1 MRARAMNLII
11 LFGIVALLGD
21 AIYEGARSVNGPYL
35 RVLGVDAAVVG
46 LVAGAGEFLGYA
58 LRLLSGYLSDRTRS
72 YWAFTILGYGMLL
85 TVPLLALSGIWQL
98 AAFLIITERVGKAV
112 RTPAK
117 DTILSQA
124 TKQVGTGWGFAIA
137 EVLDQIGAVAGPL
150 IFVAVFLFLGSSA
163 GDLAGYR
170 TGYAV
175 LLIPFLLLMAF
186 VFYTYRKVKEPEKL
200 ETSVI
205 LGPQEDRLSR
215 TFWLYCAFSFT
226 ATIGFVSFVII
237 GYHLKARSLVP
248 DAWIPLFY
256 AAAMLVDAGVA
267 LLVGKYYDGL
277 KERHRS
283 QSGGLYL
290 LIIIP
295 AITVPI
301 PFLAFTSSIPMIIV
315 AVVLWGAVMGTHET
329 IMKAAIADIT
339 SLKKR
344 GTGYGIFYAS
354 YGMAL
359 FIGSALAG
367 LLYDISLTVLMAV
380 VVAAEILSVPLFLMM
395 TRSIAGRPGR
405 AGSSPET
412 APKDP

>member
-1 MRARAMNLII
+1 MNLII

-46 LVAGAGEFLGYA
+46 LIAGAGEFLGYA
-58 LRLLSGYLSDRTRS
+58 LRLLTGYFSDRTRS
-72 YWAFTILGYGMLL
+72 YWAFTIFGYGMLL
-85 TVPLLALSGIWQL
+85 TVPLLALSGAWQL
-98 AAFLIITERVGKAV
+98 AAFLIIMERVGKAV

-150 IFVAVFLFLGSSA
+150 IFVAVFLLLGSSA

-170 TGYAV
+170 MGYAV
-175 LLIPFLLLMAF
+175 LIIPFLLLMVF
-186 VFYTYRKVKEPEKL
+186 VLYTYRKVREPEKL
-200 ETSVI
+200 EMAVI
-205 LGPQEDRLSR
+205 KGPQEDKLSR
-215 TFWLYCAFSFT
+215 TFWLYSAFTFT
-226 ATIGFVSFVII
+226 ATLGFVSFVMI

-267 LLVGKYYDGL
+267 LLVGKCYDGL
-277 KERHRS
+277 KLRHKS
-283 QSGGLYL
+283 ESGGLYL
-290 LIIIP
+290 LILIP
-295 AITVPI
+295 AITAPI
-301 PFLAFTSSIPMIIV
+301 PLLAFTSSIPMIVV

-344 GTGYGIFYAS
+344 GTGYGIFYTI

-367 LLYDISLTVLMAV
+367 FLYDLSLPLLMGV
-380 VVAAEILSVPLFLMM
+380 VVAAEMLAVPLFLMM
-395 TRSIAGRPGR
+395 TKSISGKARQGRLSARNG
-405 AGSSPET
+405 PE
-412 APKDP
+412 

>member
-1 MRARAMNLII
+1 MDLII

-46 LVAGAGEFLGYA
+46 LIAGAGEFLGYA
-58 LRLLSGYLSDRTRS
+58 LRLLTGYFSDRTRS
-72 YWAFTILGYGMLL
+72 YWAFTIIGYGMLL
-85 TVPLLALSGIWQL
+85 TVPLLALSGAWQL
-98 AAFLIITERVGKAV
+98 AAFLIIMERVGKAV

-150 IFVAVFLFLGSSA
+150 IFVAVFLLLGSSA

-170 TGYAV
+170 LGYAV
-175 LLIPFLLLMAF
+175 LIIPFLLLMVF
-186 VFYTYRKVKEPEKL
+186 VLYTYRKVKEPEKL
-200 ETSVI
+200 EMAVMK
-205 LGPQEDRLSR
+205 GPKEDKLSR
-215 TFWLYCAFSFT
+215 TFWLYSAFTFT
-226 ATIGFVSFVII
+226 ATIGFVSFVMI

-248 DAWIPLFY
+248 DTWIPLFY

-267 LLVGKYYDGL
+267 LLVGKFYDGL
-277 KERHRS
+277 KARHKS
-283 QSGGLYL
+283 ESGGLYM
-290 LIIIP
+290 LILIP
-295 AITVPI
+295 AITAPI
-301 PFLAFTSSIPMIIV
+301 PLLAFTSSIPMIV
-315 AVVLWGAVMGTHET
+315 AAVVLWGAVMGTHET

-344 GTGYGIFYAS
+344 GTGYGIFYTI

-359 FIGSALAG
+359 FIGSAMAG
-367 LLYDISLTVLMAV
+367 FLYDLSLPLLMGV
-380 VVAAEILSVPLFLMM
+380 VVAAEMLAVPLFFMM
-395 TRSIAGRPGR
+395 TKSIPGKARQGRLSAR
-405 AGSSPET
+405 NDPE
-412 APKDP
+412 